1 MNIRSALATCA
12 VAALV
17 LFCPAARPEAQAQIA
32 APITFDQ
39 TLLDRW
45 LEVFPAVMR
54 TTKPDATPMSEQAGQ
69 EFIERICAKAGFAS
83 YDQCAEVFF
92 YAGMIMS
99 ACDRKSRSF
108 RDPIKLMRRQIA
120 KIEANA
126 ALSPVQKGKATAKF
140 KEVVARFPD
149 NIPEAHLRLMTAN
162 RDRIFQ
168 IVIHAG
174 ADLSAQ
180 PDGWENW

>member
-12 VAALV
+12 VAGLV
-17 LFCPAARPEAQAQIA
+17 LFCPAARPEAQAQVA
-32 APITFDQ
+32 APVTFDQ

-45 LEVFPAVMR
+45 LDVFPAVMR
-54 TTKPDATPMSEQAGQ
+54 MTKPDAVPMSDDAGQ
-69 EFIERICAKAGFAS
+69 EFMEHICAGAGFAS

-92 YAGMIMS
+92 YAGMIMG

-126 ALSPVQKGKATAKF
+126 GLSPEQKAKATAGL

-149 NIPEAHLRLMTAN
+149 NIPAAHLRLMTAN
-162 RDRIFQ
+162 RDRIFE
-168 IVIHAG
+168 IVMHAS

>member
-1 MNIRSALATCA
+1 MNIRSALAACA
-12 VAALV
+12 LTTLI
-17 LFCPAARPEAQAQIA
+17 LFSPAARPDAQAQLA
-32 APITFDQ
+32 APVEFNQ

-54 TTKPDATPMSEQAGQ
+54 TTKPDAAPMSEDAGQ
-69 EFIERICAKAGFAS
+69 EFIERICARAGFAS

-126 ALSPVQKGKATAKF
+126 SLSPEQKAKATAGF

-149 NIPEAHLRLMTAN
+149 NIPAAHLRLMTVN

>member
-17 LFCPAARPEAQAQIA
+17 LLCPAGRQEAQAQVA
-32 APITFDQ
+32 APVTFNQ

-45 LEVFPAVMR
+45 LDVFPAVAR
-54 TTKPDATPMSEQAGQ
+54 TTKPDAAPMSEQAGQ

-92 YAGMIMS
+92 YAGMIMG

-108 RDPIKLMRRQIA
+108 RDPIKLMRRQIT

-126 ALSPVQKGKATAKF
+126 ALSPERKAKATAGL

-149 NIPEAHLRLMTAN
+149 NIPAAHLRLMTVN
-162 RDRIFQ
+162 RDRIFE
-168 IVIHAG
+168 IVLRAS

-180 PDGWENW
+180 PDGWANW